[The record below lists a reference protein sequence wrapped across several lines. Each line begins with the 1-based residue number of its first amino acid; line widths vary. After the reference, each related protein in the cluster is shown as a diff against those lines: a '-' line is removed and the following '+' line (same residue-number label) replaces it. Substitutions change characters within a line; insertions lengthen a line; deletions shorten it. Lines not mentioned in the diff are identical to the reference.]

1 MTEKERQTRI
11 EEIQEIINELSP
23 EQIKQ
28 LLRFAEKL
36 AAAEHNET
44 ETKPVTF
51 RENGQP
57 YCPEC
62 GYYLKADIP
71 PGCVYE
77 FPHCPECGVKL
88 FWENTDTCV
97 RA

>member
-1 MTEKERQTRI
+1 MTEKEQQIMLERMQG
-11 EEIQEIINELSP
+11 IIKELSP
-23 EQIKQ
+23 EQVKQ
-28 LLRFAEKL
+28 LLRYANKL

-51 RENGQP
+51 REAGQP

-77 FPHCPECGVKL
+77 FPHCPECGVSL
-88 FWENTDTCV
+88 SWNSSE
-97 RA
+97 RARA